1 MVMINMRKSMAVSGI
16 FGLALLGVIG
26 MGFAPSHAET
36 HETARF
42 EARQAIDSFEIDPV
56 HSTVL
61 FRITH
66 AGAGVFWGRF
76 SKVSGTF
83 AIDADDLPGSY
94 FKVTVPIS
102 GVDTNNA
109 KRDAHL
115 SSGDFF
121 NARQYPE
128 ATFESTSVVATDEN
142 GVFEVTGD
150 LTLFGQTKSITARV
164 LDNGKSRFQGKAT
177 HGFEVDF
184 TVKRSEFG
192 NTTYLA
198 PDGSNSG
205 LLGNDVRII
214 VAGEGREQ

>member
-1 MVMINMRKSMAVSGI
+1 MIRMRKSMAVSGF
-16 FGLALLGVIG
+16 FGLALVGAIG
-26 MGFAPSHAET
+26 MGFAPSHTEAQGVARAEVK
-36 HETARF
+36 
-42 EARQAIDSFEIDPV
+42 QAVDSFEIDAV

-76 SKVSGTF
+76 SEVSGTF
-83 AIDADDLPGSY
+83 VIDADDLPGSY

-128 ATFESTSVVATDEN
+128 ATFESTGVTATDED

-177 HGFEVDF
+177 HGFEVEF
-184 TVKRSEFG
+184 TIKRSEFG

-205 LLGNDVRII
+205 GLGNDVRII
-214 VAGEGREQ
+214 VAGEGRKQ